1 MIAYLS
7 VHPEDNIMKIRSLM
21 IPDPITIPPNASISK
36 ALEVMKINA
45 IRHLPV
51 VSADGRLVGFV
62 TLADLKQGLIPS
74 MLAEVELT
82 DLMVSDPIT
91 AHPEDDIEKAA
102 QLIYDHKI
110 GGIPVVDRGRL
121 VGIIT
126 ESDIL
131 RTFIDMMG
139 ILSTGKRIDIATDNQ
154 PGVLKQALRIL
165 DEKGADVIN
174 VAMTLEENEQRIYHV
189 RLSHCNTEPI
199 VAALEKAGYR
209 VV

>member
-1 MIAYLS
+1 
-7 VHPEDNIMKIRSLM
+7 MKIRSLM
-21 IPDPITIPPNASISK
+21 IPNPITIPPESSISK
-36 ALEVMKINA
+36 ALEVMKVNA

-51 VSADGRLVGFV
+51 VAADGRLVGFV

-74 MLAEVELT
+74 MLAEVDLT
-82 DLMVSDPIT
+82 DLMVSNPIT
-91 AHPEDDIEKAA
+91 AHPEDDIERAA

-110 GGIPVVDRGRL
+110 GGIPVVDQGQL

-131 RTFIDMMG
+131 RTFINMMG
-139 ILSTGKRIDIATDNQ
+139 ILSSGKRIDIAAGNQ
-154 PGVLKQALRIL
+154 PGVLKQALRII

-174 VAMTLEENEQRIYHV
+174 VAMTIEENEQRVYHV
-189 RLSHCNTEPI
+189 RLSPCETNPI
-199 VAALEKAGYR
+199 VAALEDAGFK

>member
-1 MIAYLS
+1 
-7 VHPEDNIMKIRSLM
+7 MKIRSLM
-21 IPDPITIPPNASISK
+21 IPDPITIPPESSISK
-36 ALEVMKINA
+36 ALEVMKVNA

-51 VSADGRLVGFV
+51 VAADGRLVGFV

-74 MLAEVELT
+74 MLAEVDLT
-82 DLMVSDPIT
+82 DLMVSNPIT
-91 AHPEDDIEKAA
+91 AHPEDDIERAA

-110 GGIPVVDRGRL
+110 GGIPVVDQGQL

-131 RTFIDMMG
+131 RTFINMMG
-139 ILSTGKRIDIATDNQ
+139 ILSSGKRIDIAAGNQ
-154 PGVLKQALRIL
+154 PGVLKQALRII

-174 VAMTLEENEQRIYHV
+174 VAMTIEENEQRVYHV
-189 RLSHCNTEPI
+189 RLSPCETNPI
-199 VAALEKAGYR
+199 VAALEDAGFK

>member
-1 MIAYLS
+1 LDFSADSSPIFHL
-7 VHPEDNIMKIRSLM
+7 EDDVMKIRSLM
-21 IPDPITIPPNASISK
+21 ISSPITISPEASIRE

-51 VSADGRLVGFV
+51 VTADDRLVGFV

-74 MLAEVELT
+74 MLAEVSLT

-91 AHPEDDIEKAA
+91 AHPEDDVEKAA

-110 GGIPVVDRGRL
+110 GGIPVVDGGHL

-126 ESDIL
+126 ETDIL

-139 ILSTGKRIDIATDNQ
+139 ILSSGKRIDIA
-154 PGVLKQALRIL
+154 A
-165 DEKGADVIN
+165 EGADVIN
-174 VAMTLEENEQRIYHV
+174 VAMTLEENEQRVYHV
-189 RLSHCNTEPI
+189 RLNPCDTKPI
-199 VAALEKAGYR
+199 VAALEEAGYK

>member
-1 MIAYLS
+1 
-7 VHPEDNIMKIRSLM
+7 MKIRSLM
-21 IPDPITIPPNASISK
+21 IPNPITIPPGASIAK

-91 AHPEDDIEKAA
+91 AHPEDDIEIAA

-110 GGIPVVDRGRL
+110 GGIPIVDRGRL

-139 ILSTGKRIDIATDNQ
+139 ILSTGKRIDIAADNQ
-154 PGVLKQALRIL
+154 PGVLKKALRIL
-165 DEKGADVIN
+165 AEKGADVIN

-189 RLSHCNTEPI
+189 RLSPCNTEPI
-199 VAALEKAGYR
+199 VAALEEAGYR